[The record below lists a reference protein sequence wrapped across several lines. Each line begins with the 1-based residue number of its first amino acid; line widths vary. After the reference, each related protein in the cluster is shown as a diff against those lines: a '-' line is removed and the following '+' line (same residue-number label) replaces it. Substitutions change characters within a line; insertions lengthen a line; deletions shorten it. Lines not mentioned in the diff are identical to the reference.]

1 MSGRNDRARGA
12 GGRTGA
18 SRPIQ
23 RAGSPRH
30 AASDDGGERVARVAE
45 RIRGELADMLLR
57 GEIRDP
63 AASGAIISAVTV
75 TRDLSLARVFLR
87 VLEAEPTDARR
98 REVVAAF
105 ERARGHVRRE
115 LGARIARG
123 MVAYV
128 ARSGTLV
135 VMELSEPLKV
145 KTPLSWRTT
154 SVAVGVVDPEG
165 LIDAI
170 SQARRPPGP
179 GGNAPPP
186 DEP

>member
-123 MVAYV
+123 SGAMRSVPELRFAWDDTTDRAARLDAVLAEVAADRARESAQRV
-128 ARSGTLV
+128 AGDH
-135 VMELSEPLKV
+135 
-145 KTPLSWRTT
+145 
-154 SVAVGVVDPEG
+154 AEG
-165 LIDAI
+165 G
-170 SQARRPPGP
+170 SS
-179 GGNAPPP
+179 
-186 DEP
+186 DEGSR